1 MLDLDRVEMILPQ
14 VHLRNGEESAE
25 IIHLTTQAP
34 TMLRR
39 SRVALQGGISPS
51 PSSHTAL
58 LSQGTDWIL
67 GGVYTSHTTPTLTVS
82 ERSPGNVPQALRCG
96 LPIVASKTLLPSE
109 RALPS
114 LLHALSQAR
123 RGSRWL

>member
-1 MLDLDRVEMILPQ
+1 MVRTNFFLARGGATHQVTFCGMLDLDRVEMILPQ

-58 LSQGTDWIL
+58 LSQGTD
-67 GGVYTSHTTPTLTVS
+67 
-82 ERSPGNVPQALRCG
+82 
-96 LPIVASKTLLPSE
+96 
-109 RALPS
+109 
-114 LLHALSQAR
+114 
-123 RGSRWL
+123 